1 VIRSFLFKV
10 ILITKNSQRGRIAVS
25 SSAGFSLRHK
35 SHAARAP
42 ILGYARELVLT
53 RPCPCLWRAILVQQR
68 ARVYPQNS
76 MGTKL
81 LMSVLALLSAADSG
95 AALICAASCMSSP
108 PVAGALVHHHETGS
122 QPNATHASQY
132 THHHGAPCAECPPR
146 DRNGNSLNQSSDC
159 NSLSEIHALK
169 EGSFS
174 VDAPR
179 AADGLASGS
188 DGQQSFLLR
197 DFPTTRSFGP
207 TLLPLRI

>member
-1 VIRSFLFKV
+1 
-10 ILITKNSQRGRIAVS
+10 
-25 SSAGFSLRHK
+25 
-35 SHAARAP
+35 
-42 ILGYARELVLT
+42 
-53 RPCPCLWRAILVQQR
+53 
-68 ARVYPQNS
+68 

-81 LMSVLALLSAADSG
+81 LMSVLALLLSAADSG

-108 PVAGALVHHHETGS
+108 PVAGAVVHHHEMYS
-122 QPNATHASQY
+122 QPSATHASQY

-179 AADGLASGS
+179 AADGLAAGT
-188 DGQQSFLLR
+188 DGQQSFLYG
-197 DFPTTRSFGP
+197 DSPTTRSFGP

>member
-1 VIRSFLFKV
+1 
-10 ILITKNSQRGRIAVS
+10 
-25 SSAGFSLRHK
+25 
-35 SHAARAP
+35 
-42 ILGYARELVLT
+42 
-53 RPCPCLWRAILVQQR
+53 
-68 ARVYPQNS
+68 

-81 LMSVLALLSAADSG
+81 LMSVLALLLSAADSG

-108 PVAGALVHHHETGS
+108 SVADAPVHHHETDS
-122 QPNATHASQY
+122 QPSATHASTY
-132 THHHGAPCAECPPR
+132 SHHHGAPCAECPPR
-146 DRNGNSLNQSSDC
+146 DRNRNGNSLNQSSDC

>member
-1 VIRSFLFKV
+1 
-10 ILITKNSQRGRIAVS
+10 
-25 SSAGFSLRHK
+25 
-35 SHAARAP
+35 
-42 ILGYARELVLT
+42 
-53 RPCPCLWRAILVQQR
+53 
-68 ARVYPQNS
+68 

-81 LMSVLALLSAADSG
+81 LMSVLALLLSAADSG

-108 PVAGALVHHHETGS
+108 PVAGAVVHHHEMYS
-122 QPNATHASQY
+122 QPSATHASQY

-174 VDAPR
+174 VDAPNGVAPVLATR
-179 AADGLASGS
+179 AADGLAAGT
-188 DGQQSFLLR
+188 DGPQSFLFG
-197 DFPTTRSFGP
+197 DSPTTRSFGP